1 MEELTALRLFLGA
14 LGVMI
19 AGSIVYLVRRDH
31 LHGVYAVSWVLV
43 AIATLLFG
51 LFPSLVDAIGHWLG
65 VAYPPALIGV
75 LALAFVAIKLL
86 INDIERSRL
95 ERQMRT
101 LAQRLALYEG
111 TQEHRRDLE

>member
-1 MEELTALRLFLGA
+1 MESLSTLRLFLGA
-14 LGVMI
+14 LGVVL
-19 AGSIVYLVRRDH
+19 AFTIVYLVRRDH
-31 LHGVYAVSWVLV
+31 LHGIYAVSWIGV
-43 AIATLLFG
+43 AAAVALFG
-51 LFPSLVDAIGHWLG
+51 VFPTVVDTIGHWFG
-65 VAYPPALIGV
+65 VAYPPALLGV